1 MRPNKEGQHVSCPSS
16 GSVYHIYTLGYS
28 GSLIPHRQ
36 SRRNQ
41 GSDFE
46 KEVNRNSVKG
56 ESREWWLDPFL
67 INPPCKQNVMKKT
80 SLMSRGTGGRTVTR
94 DS

>member
-1 MRPNKEGQHVSCPSS
+1 MYHLHSS

-28 GSLIPHRQ
+28 DSLIPRRQ

-56 ESREWWLDPFL
+56 EGREWWLDRF
-67 INPPCKQNVMKKT
+67 
-80 SLMSRGTGGRTVTR
+80 
-94 DS
+94 